1 MLASI
6 DPSALKEHRRY
17 LYRYAMQQVRDAE
30 AADDLVQDTLLAALE
45 SGGRFQ
51 GRSAFRTWLVGVLKH
66 KIADSFRYRA
76 RAPVSLDALG
86 DADWRDEGGTE
97 VVERLIGA
105 APAAQSRKPKPRR
118 RFWKACQARLDRMP
132 VQAAQAFVMSD
143 VLGHD
148 SDPVCRSLGITAANL
163 WTTLHRARRRLQT
176 ELAPLRPA
184 SLRRPAPAPPAQKG
198 DQVIGLVLRLRVL
211 PTIRT
216 GTQPRDAAARRR
228 SAGS

>member
-6 DPSALKEHRRY
+6 DPSALIEHRRY
-17 LYRYAMQQVRDAE
+17 LYRYAIQQVRDAE

-66 KIADSFRYRA
+66 KIADRFRYRA

-97 VVERLIGA
+97 VAERLIGA
-105 APAAQSRKPKPRR
+105 APAAQEPANAEARR
-118 RFWKACQARLDRMP
+118 RFWEACQARLDRMP
-132 VQAAQAFVMSD
+132 VQAARAFVMSD

-148 SDPVCRSLGITAANL
+148 SDQVCRSLGITAANL
-163 WTTLHRARRRLQT
+163 WTTLHRARRRLQA

-184 SLRRPAPAPPAQKG
+184 
-198 DQVIGLVLRLRVL
+198 
-211 PTIRT
+211 
-216 GTQPRDAAARRR
+216 
-228 SAGS
+228 